1 MAKNEM
7 NISIKIDEFGNLI
20 IEKIENNKAIPVVI
34 LNHDEIMPI
43 MNIICRMNDED
54 LNAIYNYK
62 EIRKINKINFNMT
75 IKKSEFKN

>member
-20 IEKIENNKAIPVVI
+20 IEKIENNKAIPVVN